1 MLRRKM
7 IGRLVAVWLAAY
19 ATWIACNEWGT
30 ARRVVLA
37 AEVPPPVRAG
47 ADRAVPQDDFG
58 DAAAPE
64 QEGKQGLRG
73 VFRALTGGRKPVA
86 AEKEDAALKVP
97 VEPQK
102 EVLDESQ
109 KRVNELVR
117 LATTAI
123 EKNRVEEA
131 IKHVNEL
138 IAIKPY
144 EAGYHFALGLCYRR
158 QGNYKDALKKY
169 QDVLDLG
176 GPRGLVALLRAEAY
190 AREGDREKAFQHL
203 KEAGAGGRN
212 IIQDVGMLPALA
224 SYRQDTEFVRLA
236 LQLEKFSLPRGRAHD
251 PFTNPF
257 PKSDR
262 RGQPG
267 AESAPAEQETHLT
280 AEDQEKLLLE
290 ARKTYER
297 VKFYIKL
304 EDEANAMKA
313 YASLRELVAKKDLI
327 VIPKLANDFRVLI
340 AQLDGLEVEIEGIR
354 LKYYYAEAKEKLKRM
369 KELFADGEYRRLEA
383 VHAEIVRMVQ
393 EMQQVNKNYKSVAD
407 QILDVANRWNSRAQ
421 VRKEFESRKPAIQGI
436 VIAPEGKM
444 ALLNNRLV
452 KQGDRFEEDMR
463 VISVESN
470 KVTFRFKGE
479 DIPVLFRRY

>member
-1 MLRRKM
+1 M
-7 IGRLVAVWLAAY
+7 
-19 ATWIACNEWGT
+19 
-30 ARRVVLA
+30 
-37 AEVPPPVRAG
+37 
-47 ADRAVPQDDFG
+47 
-58 DAAAPE
+58 
-64 QEGKQGLRG
+64 
-73 VFRALTGGRKPVA
+73 
-86 AEKEDAALKVP
+86 
-97 VEPQK
+97 
-102 EVLDESQ
+102 
-109 KRVNELVR
+109 
-117 LATTAI
+117 
-123 EKNRVEEA
+123 
-131 IKHVNEL
+131 
-138 IAIKPY
+138 
-144 EAGYHFALGLCYRR
+144 
-158 QGNYKDALKKY
+158 
-169 QDVLDLG
+169 DLG

-190 AREGDREKAFQHL
+190 ARENDREKAFQYL
-203 KEAGAGGRN
+203 REAGAGGRN
-212 IIQDVGMLPALA
+212 IIQDVGLLPALA
-224 SYRQDTEFVRLA
+224 PYRQDTEFVRLA
-236 LQLEKFSLPRGRAHD
+236 LQLEKFSLPRSRGHD

-262 RGQPG
+262 RGKPG
-267 AESAPAEQETHLT
+267 AEAAGAELDTHLS

-327 VIPKLANDFRVLI
+327 VIPKIANDFRVLI
-340 AQLDGLEVEIEGIR
+340 AQLDGLEIEIEGIR
-354 LKYYYAEAKEKLKRM
+354 LKYYYAQAKEKLQRM
-369 KELFADGEYRRLEA
+369 RELFQDGEYRRLES

-393 EMQQVNKNYKSVAD
+393 EMQQVNKNYKAVAD
-407 QILDVANRWNSRAQ
+407 QILDVANRWNARAQ

-470 KVTFRFKGE
+470 KVTFRYKGE